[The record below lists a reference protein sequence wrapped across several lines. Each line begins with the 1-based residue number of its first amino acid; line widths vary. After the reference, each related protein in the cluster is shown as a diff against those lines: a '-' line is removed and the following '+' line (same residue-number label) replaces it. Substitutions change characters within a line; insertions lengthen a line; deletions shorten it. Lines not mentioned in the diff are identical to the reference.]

1 MIQIRKSSA
10 IVLNRD
16 HSINFIGDCTLVAVA
31 PAVATEAEADADAEA
46 DIEADADAK
55 DWVAEADV
63 NDAIELAVLAE

>member
-1 MIQIRKSSA
+1 M
-10 IVLNRD
+10 
-16 HSINFIGDCTLVAVA
+16 AVA

-63 NDAIELAVLAE
+63 NDAMELALLAE